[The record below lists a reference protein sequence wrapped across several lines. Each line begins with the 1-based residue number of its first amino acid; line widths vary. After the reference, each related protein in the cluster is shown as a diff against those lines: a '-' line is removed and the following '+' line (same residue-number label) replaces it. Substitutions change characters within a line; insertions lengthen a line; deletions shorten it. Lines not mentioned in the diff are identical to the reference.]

1 MATDPICGMTVDP
14 TTAAGHFEY
23 EGETYYFCSVSCLD
37 RFRAAPAQYAKQGI
51 MAGSSARLTGHRSL
65 PMMPQMEDEPVA
77 DGSQDPVCGMAVR
90 PSTAAGTYLH
100 AGKTYSF
107 CSQGCLERFRADPAR
122 YLQGSASA
130 AVASAVSLR
139 GRPLPMVT
147 DSPPSGKIS
156 GAIDPV
162 CGMTVEPETSAG
174 SYGYQGT
181 TYSFCCRSCLEKFRA
196 DPERYLS
203 PASSKQ
209 AASTAADVPGTKYVC
224 PMCPEVLEEKPVP
237 CPKCGMAL
245 EPASPMPLLTRTE
258 YVCPMHPEV
267 VQAEPGACPKCGMAL
282 EAKTVTVEEEENP
295 ELRDMARRFYLGS
308 IPTALV
314 FLLAMSPMLPG
325 HPMQHVL
332 RDEWSTWAQFF
343 LSTPVVL
350 WSGWP
355 FFQRGWASIINRSPN
370 MFTLIAL
377 GTGTAYLYSA
387 FATLFPSSIPQS
399 FRLEHG
405 AVPVYFEA
413 AAVITMLVLFGQ
425 ILELRARSRTTGA
438 IRALLGLAP
447 KTARVLRDQDRE
459 EDVPLAQVQVGDR
472 LRVRPGE
479 KVPVDGRILEGT
491 TSLDES
497 MVTGESLPVE
507 KTVGDRVTGG
517 TINGS
522 GSLIVQADRVGADTL
537 LAHIVQLVAE
547 AQRSR
552 APIQRT
558 ADVVA
563 GYFVPIVVAVAV
575 VTGLLWAW
583 VGPEPRLAHALLNAV
598 AVLIIACPCALG
610 LATPMSIMVG
620 TGRGAA
626 AGVLF
631 KQAEALERMEKVDT
645 LVFDKTGTLTEGK
658 PKLRVVSALPPWSE
672 TDLLQLAASVERGSE
687 HPLAGAIVSG
697 AESRGI
703 KMEQVS
709 DFTSKVGKGVLAKV
723 GSRQV
728 AVGTMELLRELRLE
742 DEAALT
748 ALQANAELMRQ
759 LGQTV
764 MFVAA
769 DGKPMGLLGVA
780 DPIKEST
787 AEALRF
793 LRQGGIKLVMVTGD
807 HAVTA
812 QAVAKELRL
821 DEVMAGVA
829 PDQKSRIVRDL
840 QQQGRVV
847 AMAGDGVNDAP
858 ALAQADV
865 GIAMGTGTDVAME
878 NAGVTLIKGDLRGIA
893 RARRLSKATMR
904 NIRQNLFFAFVYNMA
919 GVPIAAGVLYPV
931 FGILL
936 SPMLASAAM
945 TFSSL
950 SVISN
955 ALRLRHADL

>member
-1 MATDPICGMTVDP
+1 M
-14 TTAAGHFEY
+14 
-23 EGETYYFCSVSCLD
+23 
-37 RFRAAPAQYAKQGI
+37 
-51 MAGSSARLTGHRSL
+51 
-65 PMMPQMEDEPVA
+65 
-77 DGSQDPVCGMAVR
+77 
-90 PSTAAGTYLH
+90 
-100 AGKTYSF
+100 
-107 CSQGCLERFRADPAR
+107 
-122 YLQGSASA
+122 
-130 AVASAVSLR
+130 
-139 GRPLPMVT
+139 
-147 DSPPSGKIS
+147 
-156 GAIDPV
+156 
-162 CGMTVEPETSAG
+162 
-174 SYGYQGT
+174 
-181 TYSFCCRSCLEKFRA
+181 
-196 DPERYLS
+196 
-203 PASSKQ
+203 
-209 AASTAADVPGTKYVC
+209 
-224 PMCPEVLEEKPVP
+224 
-237 CPKCGMAL
+237 
-245 EPASPMPLLTRTE
+245 
-258 YVCPMHPEV
+258 
-267 VQAEPGACPKCGMAL
+267 
-282 EAKTVTVEEEENP
+282 
-295 ELRDMARRFYLGS
+295 
-308 IPTALV
+308 
-314 FLLAMSPMLPG
+314 
-325 HPMQHVL
+325 
-332 RDEWSTWAQFF
+332 
-343 LSTPVVL
+343 
-350 WSGWP
+350 
-355 FFQRGWASIINRSPN
+355 
-370 MFTLIAL
+370 
-377 GTGTAYLYSA
+377 
-387 FATLFPSSIPQS
+387 
-399 FRLEHG
+399 
-405 AVPVYFEA
+405 
-413 AAVITMLVLFGQ
+413 
-425 ILELRARSRTTGA
+425 
-438 IRALLGLAP
+438 
-447 KTARVLRDQDRE
+447 
-459 EDVPLAQVQVGDR
+459 
-472 LRVRPGE
+472 
-479 KVPVDGRILEGT
+479 
-491 TSLDES
+491 
-497 MVTGESLPVE
+497 
-507 KTVGDRVTGG
+507 
-517 TINGS
+517 
-522 GSLIVQADRVGADTL
+522 
-537 LAHIVQLVAE
+537 
-547 AQRSR
+547 
-552 APIQRT
+552 
-558 ADVVA
+558 
-563 GYFVPIVVAVAV
+563 
-575 VTGLLWAW
+575 
-583 VGPEPRLAHALLNAV
+583 
-598 AVLIIACPCALG
+598 
-610 LATPMSIMVG
+610 
-620 TGRGAA
+620 
-626 AGVLF
+626 
-631 KQAEALERMEKVDT
+631 DT

-658 PKLRVVSALPPWSE
+658 PKLRVVCALPPWSE

-703 KMEQVS
+703 KMDQVS

-812 QAVAKELRL
+812 QAVAKELGL